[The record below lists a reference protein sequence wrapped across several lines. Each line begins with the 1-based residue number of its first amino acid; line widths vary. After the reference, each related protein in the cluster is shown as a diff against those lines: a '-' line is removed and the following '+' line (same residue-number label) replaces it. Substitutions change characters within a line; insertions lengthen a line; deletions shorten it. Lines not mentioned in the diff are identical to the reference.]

1 MEGMK
6 EEFMKR
12 RIQMMAIA
20 FVMALSLIAAPAVT
34 QAADTDNQT
43 PQQAQ
48 DAAVQQSETETK
60 TALEQPVVRTTVK
73 GTRVI
78 QVSWNRVKGAKKYH
92 IYRARKNGSYKK
104 IKTTKKKTYTNKK
117 LTRGTHYMYKV
128 KAVGSV
134 NGVSGTSVSQAKA
147 VKAPKKLTWQTKGF
161 TKTHAYRLMKICRSK
176 LGNPYVSGGSGP
188 TVFDC
193 SGYAAWCANRC
204 GVSGKRIIRTD
215 AAGERNQ
222 LRKYS
227 IGRSYKNAQ
236 PGDLV
241 FIGSG
246 GSITHVAFYYGNN
259 KLIHATNPSNGV
271 AITSIYWSGGPSRV
285 VDIVRLPNM

>member
-1 MEGMK
+1 MK
-6 EEFMKR
+6 HRTRKT
-12 RIQMMAIA
+12 AIA
-20 FVMALSLIAAPAVT
+20 FAMALSLSLMAAPAGA

-43 PQQAQ
+43 PQQTQNTASQQTQNTAAQ
-48 DAAVQQSETETK
+48 QETE
-60 TALEQPVVRTTVK
+60 LEKPVVRTTVK

-78 QVSWNRVKGAKKYH
+78 RVSWNHVKGAKKYH
-92 IYRARKNGSYKK
+92 IYRARKNGTFKK
-104 IKTTKKKTYTNKK
+104 IKTTRKKSYTNKK
-117 LTRGTHYMYKV
+117 LTRGTHYIYKV
-128 KAVGSV
+128 KAVGTVDGISKA
-134 NGVSGTSVSQAKA
+134 SVSRAKK

-161 TKTHAYRLMKICRSK
+161 TKTHAYRLMKVCRSK

-188 TVFDC
+188 TIFDC
-193 SGYAAWCANRC
+193 SGYAAWCANQC
-204 GVSGKRIIRTD
+204 GVSGKRIVRTD
-215 AAGERNQ
+215 AAGERSQ

-227 IGRSYKNAQ
+227 IGRSYRNAQ

-259 KLIHATNPSNGV
+259 KLIHATNPRSGV
-271 AITSIYWSGGPSRV
+271 AITSIYWSGGPGRV